1 MNNGNYESK
10 ILDAIQIVVNNAIS
24 KAQYDRTIQA
34 TVVRC
39 EDETIGDYV
48 VQYQDSTFH
57 AYSYNTDVTY
67 VKGSTV
73 YVLVPC
79 GDFSLEKS
87 IVGSVD
93 RIGPDYVSIVEGEDA
108 YEVVGVNTIN
118 SKNSF
123 GLCSYTNP
131 DTVILYDRDAAI
143 DLVDLNTFAIE
154 KYIKEANSLICGATI
169 ITKLPAEQRY
179 KGNYGLIFSLDFK
192 DNATEEIVTRQYL
205 VDVNKM
211 TGNPYNYSIASR
223 QYGIF
228 EVDGKNFDSV
238 KQISIYSYD
247 FPKTEENKED
257 DIFISNIELCGA
269 SLLDPALTSSS
280 MLSFITPQ
288 GTYFD
293 NQDLD
298 SATREI
304 HAQVK
309 IKGKAI
315 NNTSQLVKY
324 YWFVENNE
332 VNSQHIKYNRYG
344 GAGWECLNDS
354 SIVEDSVVV
363 WTPASYKYI
372 IKKEDIV
379 AREVVYKCVAV
390 YNDETILSR
399 TMKMYNYSSSYVISI
414 ESDSGV
420 DFYYDQ
426 GHPNL
431 TCYVNGEE
439 KTSSDFEYIW
449 SSVNQNNDFGIL
461 EETKLENETYN
472 TAVSAYNTLIA
483 QIEAEQVLPGAAQNK
498 INEYQKT
505 ISIYENKMRVEKNKI
520 HKLQISNITGFS
532 TYQCSVYYKDTFIGS
547 SNIVI
552 TNSLTNL
559 NDYSLVIT
567 NGNQVFKYNEKGYAP
582 NHPALDT
589 QLEIL
594 PLSFILYDDK
604 GRAVKNV
611 DKIEWYIPKGTDTL
625 ISPSIYQDYKTN
637 DFYYIVND
645 KEINFNIEKMYD
657 FTKINNTIK
666 LAVGYKDK
674 AITAYTNLTFT
685 KEGEAGTNGTDYICK
700 IVPYTNDNSVLKD
713 YPMIIHNQ
721 ATGQSTWN
729 FTPHSTGI
737 CFKVQL

>member
-10 ILDAIQIVVNNAIS
+10 ILDAIQIVVDNAIS

-93 RIGPDYVSIVEGEDA
+93 RIGPDYISIVEGEDA

-169 ITKLPAEQRY
+169 TTKLPTEQRY

-238 KQISIYSYD
+238 KQISIYSCD

-269 SLLDPALTSSS
+269 SLIDPAIASSS
-280 MLSFITPQ
+280 MLGFITPQ

-293 NQDLD
+293 DQDLD

-324 YWFVENNE
+324 YWFVENNT
-332 VNSQHIKYNRYG
+332 VSSQHIKYNRYG
-344 GAGWECLNDS
+344 GAGWECLNDFTE
-354 SIVEDSVVV
+354 VDNELVA
-363 WTPASYKYI
+363 WTPGSYKHTVNKSDI
-372 IKKEDIV
+372 I
-379 AREVVYKCVAV
+379 AREVTYKCVAV
-390 YNDETILSR
+390 YTDETVLSR
-399 TMKMYNYSSSYVISI
+399 TIKMYNYSSPHTVSI
-414 ESDSGV
+414 ESDGGTE
-420 DFYYDQ
+420 FYYDQ
-426 GHPNL
+426 GKPTL
-431 TCYVNGEE
+431 TCYVSGKEE
-439 KTSSDFEYIW
+439 TSLDYSYVW
-449 SSVNQNNDFGIL
+449 SSVNQHNDFGIL
-461 EETKLENETYN
+461 NETIEDNDIYN
-472 TAVSAYNTLIA
+472 NAVAAYNTIIE
-483 QIEAEQVLPGAAQNK
+483 QIEKEQVLPGSVQNEL
-498 INEYQKT
+498 NEYQKT
-505 ISIYENKMRVEKNKI
+505 ILAYENKMRVENNKI
-520 HKLQISNITGFS
+520 YNLQISTITGFT
-532 TYQCSVYYKDTFIGS
+532 TYKCSVYYKGVFIGAS
-547 SNIVI
+547 TIII
-552 TNSLTNL
+552 TNSLSGQTE
-559 NDYSLVIT
+559 YSLVIN
-567 NGNQVFKYNEKGYAP
+567 NGNQVFKYDEEGISPA
-582 NHPALDT
+582 HPALENPI
-589 QLEIL
+589 EIL
-594 PLSFILYDDK
+594 PLSFTLYDDK
-604 GRAVKNV
+604 GRPVEINNTTEEPEN
-611 DKIEWYIPKGTDTL
+611 IQWYIPKNNSLIEASLYHESDTKK
-625 ISPSIYQDYKTN
+625 DEN
-637 DFYYIVND
+637 YYISND
-645 KEINFNIEKMYD
+645 KQINFGIKNTYSFED
-657 FTKINNTIK
+657 INNIIK
-666 LAVGYKDK
+666 LVIK
-674 AITAYTNLTFT
+674 
-685 KEGEAGTNGTDYICK
+685 
-700 IVPYTNDNSVLKD
+700 
-713 YPMIIHNQ
+713 
-721 ATGQSTWN
+721 
-729 FTPHSTGI
+729 
-737 CFKVQL
+737 